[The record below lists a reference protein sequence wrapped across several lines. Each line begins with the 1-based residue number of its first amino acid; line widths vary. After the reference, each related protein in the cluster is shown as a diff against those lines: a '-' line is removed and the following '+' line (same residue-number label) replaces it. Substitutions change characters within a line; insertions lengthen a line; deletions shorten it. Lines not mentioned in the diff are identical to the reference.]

1 MAFSLKNKTPPVELS
16 EAENEKKKKNSW
28 IYLFFWGGGEE
39 YKNILV
45 FFLRDSIYQQNI
57 YI

>member
-16 EAENEKKKKNSW
+16 EAENEKKKQLDLS
-28 IYLFFWGGGEE
+28 FFFGGGEE
-39 YKNILV
+39 YNNILV